1 MTINYQFF
9 SMQFVKNEKSVDF
22 KDCILL
28 DDSNIEDCFSTLVNS
43 GRNVVV
49 KCEKN
54 NGRQLV
60 DYLHKNYIMVKAAGG
75 IVENSNGDRLLMIR
89 NDRFDL
95 PKGKVEDGETLSEAA
110 LRETN
115 EETGLGNLLLG
126 SLALKTYHIYNL
138 YGGWHFK
145 QTSWYRM
152 KLNGS
157 QPLVPQTE
165 EGITDLRWLPVK
177 EWNRCLKD
185 SYATMRIIAEQ
196 SFGR

>member
-1 MTINYQFF
+1 MR
-9 SMQFVKNEKSVDF
+9 FVENSDYADV
-22 KDCILL
+22 KDCIVL
-28 DDSNIEDCFSTLVNS
+28 DDSNLELCFQTLVNS

-49 KCEKN
+49 KCGKN
-54 NGRQLV
+54 NGCRLV

-75 IVENSNGDRLLMIR
+75 IVENSDGDRLIMTR

-95 PKGKVEDGETLSEAA
+95 PKGKVEQGETLSEAA

-115 EETGLGNLLLG
+115 EETGLGNIILG
-126 SLALKTYHIYNL
+126 PLALKTYHIYNL

-145 QTSWYRM
+145 QTSWFWMR
-152 KLNGS
+152 LSDN
-157 QPLVPQTE
+157 QPLVPQRE
-165 EGITDLRWLPVK
+165 EGITELKWVPLQK
-177 EWNRCLKD
+177 WNGCLMD